1 MKRLANPRREEFE
14 RQQEL
19 ELERLLED
27 CEELPC
33 QSFEPVS
40 PYERYLFYISCQGKT
55 LSPGSQQSKI
65 ETRLNNE
72 RLPTHRRTA
81 DLSSLVL

>member
-27 CEELPC
+27 CEELPF
-33 QSFEPVS
+33 QSSEPRS
-40 PYERYLFYISCQGKT
+40 PYER
-55 LSPGSQQSKI
+55 
-65 ETRLNNE
+65 
-72 RLPTHRRTA
+72 
-81 DLSSLVL
+81 